1 MEQPERTLENGT
13 KIRTH
18 AHLARAD
25 GMMVHHAHLAART
38 ANATGEIAGVVGGH
52 GGDVY
57 WVRHG
62 SDECLAAYCFNEFER
77 AVTSES
83 TNETPAE
90 AHARGVTEER
100 ARWVGWCERVMTA
113 SKAYSVDAM
122 GTGARDALRM
132 LAERIGEEP

>member
-1 MEQPERTLENGT
+1 MEQPEYTLKDGT

-25 GMMVHHAHLAART
+25 GMMVHHAHLAARS

-62 SDECLAAYCFNEFER
+62 SDECLAAYCFNEFELE
-77 AVTSES
+77 AKKPDVACPYGMCGGNGIES
-83 TNETPAE
+83 TSPELSICPCL
-90 AHARGVTEER
+90 GQ
-100 ARWVGWCERVMTA
+100 G
-113 SKAYSVDAM
+113 SS
-122 GTGARDALRM
+122 GGS
-132 LAERIGEEP
+132 